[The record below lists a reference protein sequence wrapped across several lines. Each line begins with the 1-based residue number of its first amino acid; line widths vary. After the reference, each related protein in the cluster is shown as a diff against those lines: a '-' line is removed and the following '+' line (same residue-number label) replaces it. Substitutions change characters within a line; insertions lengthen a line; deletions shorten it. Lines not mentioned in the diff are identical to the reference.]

1 MKRTL
6 LAMALAALCL
16 TGCALPGGSGAP
28 VRQIHET
35 PTPKAVS
42 EPKTD
47 NESALK
53 LARLLV
59 EQGRLEASLGVY
71 GQLDQKKALGPKEL
85 LEFASVAALVEPP
98 KSTYALFSRTAAEDE
113 EHPDVYSAEER
124 GALYAGLGRA
134 ELARGNLAAAKKA
147 LAKALQVSPANV
159 PALNAMG
166 VLLDA
171 EGSHEEALQSF
182 KRALAEEPEN
192 PQVLANIGLSHL
204 SAVNAKLAVASLEEA
219 KATGKAP
226 VSVDVNL
233 ALAQFLGGDEA
244 QARKTLEA
252 VMRRNQ
258 AAELVANFKR
268 LQTNVKEGG
277 APLSEALLEAARKS
291 IQIRPMS
298 DDAPEPVPVINL
310 TPDGKPIVSSPQVVE
325 K

>member
-1 MKRTL
+1 
-6 LAMALAALCL
+6 
-16 TGCALPGGSGAP
+16 
-28 VRQIHET
+28 
-35 PTPKAVS
+35 
-42 EPKTD
+42 
-47 NESALK
+47 
-53 LARLLV
+53 
-59 EQGRLEASLGVY
+59 
-71 GQLDQKKALGPKEL
+71 
-85 LEFASVAALVEPP
+85 
-98 KSTYALFSRTAAEDE
+98 
-113 EHPDVYSAEER
+113 
-124 GALYAGLGRA
+124 
-134 ELARGNLAAAKKA
+134 
-147 LAKALQVSPANV
+147 
-159 PALNAMG
+159 MG

-204 SAVNAKLAVASLEEA
+204 SAGNAKLAVASLEEA